1 MQNYRKFMANMKRKN
16 VWVAGLKSTRCDN
29 PKGTRIGPSLFHT
42 SELKLNLLQ

>member
-1 MQNYRKFMANMKRKN
+1 MTNLQKYLGYMKKK
-16 VWVAGLKSTRCDN
+16 VGVAGLKSTRCDN